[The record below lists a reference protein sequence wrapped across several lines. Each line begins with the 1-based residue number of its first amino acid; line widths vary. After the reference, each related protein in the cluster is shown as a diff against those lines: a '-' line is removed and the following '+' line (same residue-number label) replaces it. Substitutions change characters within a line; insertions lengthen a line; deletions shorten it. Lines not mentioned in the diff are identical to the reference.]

1 MYLGGSN
8 SRTPLGIFACDEL
21 AFTVLDVV
29 EQQLRLNKIDT
40 ALDMMSRITD
50 ATVRSAAME
59 AIAISQF
66 KAGDQRG
73 ALHTA
78 NLIPHEINRTSVLT
92 HIAFAQARSGHV
104 KGAIETINRIKA
116 PLRRDAVL
124 FGVVLIRAE
133 SHDVA
138 GALAAANTMGSES
151 ARLRAYREI
160 AHRKIAHKEIARI

>member
-1 MYLGGSN
+1 MGEELEN
-8 SRTPLGIFACDEL
+8 TTRPLRCDEL
-21 AFTVLDVV
+21 AFTALDVV
-29 EQQLRLNKIDT
+29 EQQGRLNKINAAFDT
-40 ALDMMSRITD
+40 MSRIAD

-73 ALHTA
+73 ALHTTQ
-78 NLIPHEINRTSVLT
+78 LIPHEINRNGVLT
-92 HIAFAQARSGHV
+92 HIAFTQARSGHV
-104 KGAIETINRIKA
+104 KGAIETIDRIKT

-133 SHDVA
+133 SHDVP

-151 ARLRAYREI
+151 ARRRAYKEI
-160 AHRKIAHKEIARI
+160 AHREMARI

>member
-1 MYLGGSN
+1 MVWGMN
-8 SRTPLGIFACDEL
+8 SRTQCGVFACDEL
-21 AFTVLDVV
+21 AFTALDVI
-29 EQQLRLNKIDT
+29 EQQLRLNKIDA
-40 ALDMMSRITD
+40 ALDTMSRIAD

-66 KAGDQRG
+66 KAGNQRG

-78 NLIPHEINRTSVLT
+78 DLIPHEINRNGVIT
-92 HIAFAQARSGHV
+92 HIAFAQARSGRV
-104 KGAIETINRIKA
+104 KGAIEIINRIKA

-133 SHDVA
+133 NHDVP

-160 AHRKIAHKEIARI
+160 AHREIARI

>member
-1 MYLGGSN
+1 MGEELEN
-8 SRTPLGIFACDEL
+8 TTLLFACDEP

-29 EQQLRLNKIDT
+29 EQQLRLNKIDA
-40 ALDMMSRITD
+40 ALDTTGRIAD

-59 AIAISQF
+59 VIAINQF
-66 KAGDQRG
+66 KAGDQRD

-78 NLIPHEINRTSVLT
+78 NLIPHEINRNGVLM

-124 FGVVLIRAE
+124 FWVVLIRVE
-133 SHDVA
+133 SHDVP
-138 GALAAANTMGSES
+138 GALATANTMGSES
-151 ARLRAYREI
+151 VRLRAYREI
-160 AHRKIAHKEIARI
+160 AHREIARI

>member
-1 MYLGGSN
+1 MAVYVWGMN
-8 SRTPLGIFACDEL
+8 PRTQIVLFACDEL

-29 EQQLRLNKIDT
+29 EQQLRLNKIDA
-40 ALDMMSRITD
+40 ALDTMSRIAD

-78 NLIPHEINRTSVLT
+78 NLIPHDINRNGVLM
-92 HIAFAQARSGHV
+92 HVAFAQARSGHV
-104 KGAIETINRIKA
+104 NGAIETINRIKA
-116 PLRRDAVL
+116 PSRRDAVL
-124 FGVVLIRAE
+124 LGVVLIRARG
-133 SHDVA
+133 HDVP

-160 AHRKIAHKEIARI
+160 AHREIARI

>member
-1 MYLGGSN
+1 MAVYVWGMN
-8 SRTPLGIFACDEL
+8 SRTQIVLFACDEL

-29 EQQLRLNKIDT
+29 EQQLRLNKIDA
-40 ALDMMSRITD
+40 ALDTMGRIAD

-78 NLIPHEINRTSVLT
+78 NLIPHDINRNGVLM

-104 KGAIETINRIKA
+104 EGAIETANHITA
-116 PLRRDAVL
+116 PSRRDAVL
-124 FGVVLIRAE
+124 LGVVLIRARG
-133 SHDVA
+133 HDIP

-160 AHRKIAHKEIARI
+160 AHREIARI